1 MMYVGFLSIG
11 ARGGRSGVLSVEA
24 TNYIVTLSGDDRPG
38 ILDDVAG
45 VIQRNSG
52 RIVELRS
59 VEAGGQFAMLITVR
73 IGSDAVEAL
82 SHQLNELTQ
91 TRGLRTVVS
100 EAVECQAARVHQF
113 RLIARGDDQLGV
125 LKKLSHLLRVLSI
138 NIEDIV
144 THNEIDGQVT
154 MTLTLGVP
162 RECPVSK
169 LKEFLAQLL
178 GANNMMWELSAV

>member
-1 MMYVGFLSIG
+1 MAS
-11 ARGGRSGVLSVEA
+11 EP

-52 RIVELRS
+52 RILELRS
-59 VEAGGQFAMLITVR
+59 VDAGGQFAILVTVR
-73 IGSDAVEAL
+73 LPPDAVEAT
-82 SHQLNELTQ
+82 SHQLDELAQ
-91 TRGLRTVVS
+91 TRGLYVRVS
-100 EAVECQAARVHQF
+100 PASDSPYARVHQF

-144 THNEIDGQVT
+144 TFTEPDGRVT

-169 LKEFLAQLL
+169 LREFLSQLL
-178 GANNMMWELSAV
+178 GPTGMQWELSPV